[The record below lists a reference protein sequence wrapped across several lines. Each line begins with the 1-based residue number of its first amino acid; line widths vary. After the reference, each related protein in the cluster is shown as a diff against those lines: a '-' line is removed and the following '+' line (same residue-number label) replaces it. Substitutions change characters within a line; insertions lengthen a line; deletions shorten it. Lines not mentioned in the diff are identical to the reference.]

1 MKNWIFFLQ
10 SFVSCSDVPWGDRS
24 EKRQSDPPASDMNL
38 YIHTYKSDLI
48 RCVKSYITALAW
60 QARRDFYFKKLK
72 VVLKTTIVTAV
83 DSSNCSTQ

>member
-38 YIHTYKSDLI
+38 YIHI
-48 RCVKSYITALAW
+48 NQI
-60 QARRDFYFKKLK
+60 
-72 VVLKTTIVTAV
+72 
-83 DSSNCSTQ
+83 